1 MQEQSGMIAR
11 LPAKGSI
18 FNAIEWFW
26 QYRLGHDLNAGFGFF
41 VERSGNC
48 RRVELAKV
56 VLRNWVLRR
65 FDYITDRA
73 H

>member
-41 VERSGNC
+41 VLNVPEIAGA
-48 RRVELAKV
+48 VELAKV
-56 VLRNWVLRR
+56 FLRNWVLRR
-65 FDYITDRA
+65 FDYIT
-73 H
+73 